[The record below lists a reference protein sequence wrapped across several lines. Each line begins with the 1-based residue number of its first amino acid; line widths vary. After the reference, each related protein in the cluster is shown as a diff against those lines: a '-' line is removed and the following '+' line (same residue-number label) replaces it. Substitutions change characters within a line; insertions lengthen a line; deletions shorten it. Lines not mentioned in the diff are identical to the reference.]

1 VCQEAAAHGGGGTLR
16 RLPQADASLRR
27 AAGNVGGDSELAA
40 VLAVAEEI
48 EQSCAGL
55 LRHLLALRDAAPP
68 GAGLREALAEWVR
81 QADAIEWLVPPM
93 LQGRK

>member
-1 VCQEAAAHGGGGTLR
+1 M
-16 RLPQADASLRR
+16 
-27 AAGNVGGDSELAA
+27 
-40 VLAVAEEI
+40 LAVAEEI